1 MNTAPIEK
9 KRIAVIGATG
19 HQGSAVVHACG
30 PPASSSYALLLAIP
44 APIGGRPTKWS
55 AQT

>member
-1 MNTAPIEK
+1 MNTAPNEN

-19 HQGSAVVHACG
+19 HQEAQSYMPCG
-30 PPASSSYALLLAIP
+30 PPVSSSYALLLAIP
-44 APIGGRPTKWS
+44 APIAGRPTKWS